1 MRPTKEGKRFL
12 LATLLIAVAAANTG
26 NNLIYLIL
34 AMMLSILVISIIVLK
49 INLRGLVLSFSVK
62 YPVFANSGTIMKVS
76 LFSRKKMIPSFSVHV
91 NLPEG
96 IAGQCIIPHIPSAS
110 LVSQDVNGIFRKR
123 GIYRYG
129 DFSISS
135 SFPFILFTKKVKA
148 RVEGEIIVYPEI
160 KDIDELIPEIT
171 GSGYDRY
178 VTRHGAGDE
187 FMMIREFRYGDSMRR
202 IQWKASAKTGKLMV
216 KDMGMDEP
224 RLLTVI
230 LDNIKS
236 PQPPFTKGGQGG
248 ITSFE
253 KAVSFAASVAYKF
266 IRIGFFVRLLTC
278 KKLIPFG
285 SGQEQLFKILDALA
299 LIDEEDTWECPM
311 MHEMQGA
318 GVLILKSEDSS
329 LKKAASMCSM
339 VINASDL

>member
-1 MRPTKEGKRFL
+1 MKPTKEGKRFL

-34 AMMLSILVISIIVLK
+34 AMMFSIFVISIIVLK
-49 INLRGLVLSFSVK
+49 INLRGLALSFSVR

-76 LFSRKKMIPSFSVHV
+76 LFNRKKMIPSFSVHV
-91 NLPEG
+91 DLPEG

-110 LVSQDVNGIFRKR
+110 LVSQDVNGMFRKR
-123 GIYRYG
+123 GVYRYG
-129 DFSISS
+129 DFYVSS
-135 SFPFILFTKKVKA
+135 SFPFIFFTKKVKA
-148 RVEGEIIVYPEI
+148 RIEGEIIVYPEI
-160 KDIDELIPEIT
+160 KDIDELLPEIT
-171 GSGYDRY
+171 GSGYDMHA
-178 VTRHGAGDE
+178 TRHGAGDE
-187 FMMIREFRYGDSMRR
+187 FIMIREFRYGDSMRR
-202 IQWKASAKTGKLMV
+202 IQWKASAKAGKFMV

-224 RLLTVI
+224 KLLTVI
-230 LDNIKS
+230 LDNIK
-236 PQPPFTKGGQGG
+236 PLNEE
-248 ITSFE
+248 SFE

-299 LIDEEDTWECPM
+299 VIGEEATWECPM
-311 MHEMQGA
+311 MPEMQGA

>member
-49 INLRGLVLSFSVK
+49 INLRGLVLSFSVR

-96 IAGQCIIPHIPSAS
+96 IAGQCIIPHILSAS
-110 LVSQDVNGIFRKR
+110 LVSQDINGIFRKR

-178 VTRHGAGDE
+178 VTRHGTGDE
-187 FMMIREFRYGDSMRR
+187 FMLIREFRYGDSMRR

-230 LDNIKS
+230 LDNIK
-236 PQPPFTKGGQGG
+236 PLNKE
-248 ITSFE
+248 SFE

-299 LIDEEDTWECPM
+299 LIDEEATWECPM

>member
-1 MRPTKEGKRFL
+1 MDNAVRPTKEGKRFL

-49 INLRGLVLSFSVK
+49 INLRGLVLSFSVR

-110 LVSQDVNGIFRKR
+110 LVSQDVNGILRKR

-230 LDNIKS
+230 LDNIK
-236 PQPPFTKGGQGG
+236 PLNKE
-248 ITSFE
+248 SFE